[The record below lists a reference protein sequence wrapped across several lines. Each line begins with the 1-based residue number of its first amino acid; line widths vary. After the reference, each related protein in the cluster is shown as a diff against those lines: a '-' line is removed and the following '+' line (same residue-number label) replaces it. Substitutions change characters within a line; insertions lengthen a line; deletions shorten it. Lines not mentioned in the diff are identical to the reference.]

1 MRNIFATGPW
11 LASSLLMS
19 SAGALVLACPSQALA
34 QDGRQ
39 EGRGDVLAIEEI
51 IVTSQK
57 REQSLHDVPISITAF
72 SGDYVR
78 DTGWLNPVDIIQQV
92 PNFSGY
98 SIFGNAVPQFFI
110 RGIGT
115 NDPGNASQ
123 SPVAVYVNE
132 IYHSSL
138 VGQGFSLFDL
148 ERVEV
153 LRGPQGT
160 LWGKNTTGGAVHF
173 ISALPEQE
181 FGGYALA
188 GFGLYN
194 DDTPVYDFEGA
205 VTGPLISNVLAAR
218 VAVKARIRENW
229 ISNEIGQSGPKRQRG
244 LDGVNELA
252 GRLTFQFTPSETF
265 DAVLRASVGRRD
277 GDHVPL
283 HQLPLDNPSS
293 FFRHGGFAEDPRLD
307 RMSIDRP
314 SPEDIEY
321 ELASLHMNLST
332 PIGTITSI
340 TGYVHSFYSQDVD
353 VDGTPFDG
361 LFGPFEADSDQFTQ
375 EIRLASPEDQALR
388 WIVGGYYFQEDMRG
402 FNMFLTGSELNNP
415 PLEIFANSGFGS
427 FETRDRSSKAIFGSA
442 EYDFTEALTASVGLR
457 FTRDSEKF
465 NADQKFWA
473 FVAPRTLD
481 SVPEANN
488 AVVIFEATG
497 LKEGWSRLTGD
508 ATLTYAFS
516 DDANV
521 YAKYS
526 RGYLGGNH
534 ILPFPGTARVDV
546 VNPETVNAFEV
557 GSKST
562 LLAQRLQLYAAFF
575 YYDYKD
581 IQVSRGVTGS
591 AGETFTSIR
600 ENAAK
605 STVKGIEI
613 EAKLVP
619 APNWFFSLGFGW
631 TDAEFDEFLSARPD
645 GTIDDRAGR
654 PFPNVP
660 EINWNA
666 LASYTF
672 PLPSGAGLEFETNWY
687 YQDRIFID
695 SNFRDGEFGEARHV
709 GNVNIRYH
717 AASGDWKLT
726 AYARNVTDNRYI
738 VNRRNFENAIEAALI
753 IFGEPRVFGL
763 NFDISF

>member
-1 MRNIFATGPW
+1 MQKVSKANNRLQKLL
-11 LASSLLMS
+11 LASTACMVSMQVHDVAHAQQG
-19 SAGALVLACPSQALA
+19 AGNPGPVN
-34 QDGRQ
+34 
-39 EGRGDVLAIEEI
+39 IEEI

-57 REQSLHDVPISITAF
+57 REQSLQDVPISVTAF
-72 SGDYVR
+72 TGDYVR

-153 LRGPQGT
+153 LRGPQGS

-173 ISALPEQE
+173 ISALPEHE
-181 FGGYALA
+181 FGGYATA
-188 GFGLYN
+188 GMGLYN

-205 VTGPLISNVLAAR
+205 ITGSLIADVLAAR
-218 VAVKARIRENW
+218 VAVKGRIREDW
-229 ISNEIGQSGPKRQRG
+229 ILNEVGVSGPQRKRG
-244 LDGVNELA
+244 LDGVNEFA
-252 GRLTFQFTPSETF
+252 GRASFLFTPSEKF
-265 DAVLRASVGRRD
+265 DAVLRLSVGRRD
-277 GDHVPL
+277 ADHVPL
-283 HQLPLDNPSS
+283 HQVPLNNPDS

-307 RMSIDRP
+307 RMSQDRP
-314 SPEDIEY
+314 QPENIEY
-321 ELASLHMNLST
+321 ELASLHLNLDVG
-332 PIGTITSI
+332 IGTVTSI
-340 TGYVHSFYSQDVD
+340 TGYVHSFYSQDAD

-361 LFGPFEADSDQFTQ
+361 LFGPFEADSEQFTQ
-375 EIRLASPEDQALR
+375 EVRLASPQDQALR

-427 FETRDRSSKAIFGSA
+427 FESRDRTSKAIFGSL
-442 EYDFTEALTASVGLR
+442 EYDLDERWSFSGGLR
-457 FTRDSEKF
+457 FTRDTEKF
-465 NADQKFWA
+465 DADQKFWA

-488 AVVIFEATG
+488 AVVIFEAAG

-508 ATLTYAFS
+508 ATINYAFNN
-516 DDANV
+516 DVNV
-521 YAKYS
+521 YARYS

-546 VNPETVNAFEV
+546 VDPETVNAFEI
-557 GSKST
+557 GTKSD
-562 LLAQRLQLYAAFF
+562 LLDQRLQLNAAFF
-575 YYDYKD
+575 FYDYKD
-581 IQVSRGVTGS
+581 IQVSRGQTGG

-600 ENAAK
+600 ENAAE
-605 STVKGIEI
+605 STVIGVEV
-613 EAKLVP
+613 EAKFVP

-631 TDAEFDEFLSARPD
+631 TDAEFDEFLSDLPD
-645 GTIDDRAGR
+645 GTTEDRSGR

-666 LASYTF
+666 LGSYTF

-695 SNFRDGEFGEARHV
+695 SNFRDGEFGEARTV

-717 AASGDWKLT
+717 AASGDWKLS
-726 AYARNVTDNRYI
+726 AYARNVANKRYI
-738 VNRRNFENAIEAALI
+738 VNRRNFENAIEGALV
-753 IFGEPRVFGL
+753 IFGEPRVFGFL
-763 NFDISF
+763 FDMNF